1 MTRQT
6 TDSSPVPLRSQ
17 LLVYVVATLAV
28 VFDQS
33 TKALV
38 RTGMVLGETII
49 VHPALRNIFDL
60 TYTTNTGVAFGMFKN
75 AGPFITVLA
84 ALIVGCIMYYNR
96 EIPSG
101 QRWLRVALGMQMGGA
116 IGNNLIDRPLYGYV
130 VDFLHI
136 HYWPVFNV
144 ADSCISIGVTI
155 RVLLMIQ
162 EGRKSKEQNSS
173 ESKGTRD
180 LAA

>member
-28 VFDQS
+28 VFDQY

-75 AGPFITVLA
+75 AGPFIIVLA
-84 ALIVGCIMYYNR
+84 ALIVGCIMY
-96 EIPSG
+96 
-101 QRWLRVALGMQMGGA
+101 
-116 IGNNLIDRPLYGYV
+116 
-130 VDFLHI
+130 
-136 HYWPVFNV
+136 
-144 ADSCISIGVTI
+144 
-155 RVLLMIQ
+155 
-162 EGRKSKEQNSS
+162 
-173 ESKGTRD
+173 
-180 LAA
+180 

>member
-1 MTRQT
+1 M
-6 TDSSPVPLRSQ
+6 
-17 LLVYVVATLAV
+17 YVVAALAV
-28 VFDQS
+28 VCDQY

-38 RTGMVLGETII
+38 RNGMVLGETIV

-60 TYTTNTGVAFGMFKN
+60 TYTTNTGVAFGMFKS

-96 EIPSG
+96 EIPAG

-116 IGNNLIDRPLYGYV
+116 IGNNLIDRPLHGSV
-130 VDFLHI
+130 VDFLHV

-144 ADSCISIGVTI
+144 ADSCISIGVAI
-155 RVLLMIQ
+155 MVLLMIQ
-162 EGRKSKEQNSS
+162 EGRKSKEQNNT
-173 ESKGTRD
+173 ESTGTRD
-180 LAA
+180 QIA